1 MIRNRGRTSR
11 TLQNFLANAI
21 RYTPR
26 GRIVLGCRRFDRA
39 LRIEVWDSGPGIAE
53 EHRQL
58 IFEEFR
64 RVDRGGQ
71 GLGLGLSIAERIAD
85 LLNLRLG
92 LRSWLGQGSVFFIDV
107 PTTDARPNRVSE
119 SPKPATQQM
128 PARVLVVDNDVA
140 VLKAMVE
147 LLSGWGCE
155 VTAASNSTEAVA
167 ATKVQLP
174 DLIVV
179 DFHLD
184 SGATGLDLRKELPAS
199 VQAVPCIV
207 VTADHGAAVRDAV
220 RSAGC
225 HLLHKPLRPLALRSL
240 MGRLVR

>member
-1 MIRNRGRTSR
+1 VLEPPR
-11 TLQNFLANAI
+11 LASQ
-21 RYTPR
+21 
-26 GRIVLGCRRFDRA
+26 RI
-39 LRIEVWDSGPGIAE
+39 
-53 EHRQL
+53 
-58 IFEEFR
+58 
-64 RVDRGGQ
+64 
-71 GLGLGLSIAERIAD
+71 
-85 LLNLRLG
+85 
-92 LRSWLGQGSVFFIDV
+92 
-107 PTTDARPNRVSE
+107 
-119 SPKPATQQM
+119 

-155 VTAASNSTEAVA
+155 VVAATDSVEAVA
-167 ATKVQLP
+167 ATQRQLP

-184 SGATGLDLRKELPAS
+184 NGATGLDLRAALPTTMQS
-199 VQAVPCIV
+199 VPCIV

-240 MGRLVR
+240 MGRLVS